1 MYFKQHIFAYRF
13 INRENNSKVGVR
25 MEKVDRR
32 ITKTKKAI
40 ICAYL
45 TLLQTK
51 GADSISVSDITK
63 KADINRATFYA
74 HYKDKFDLLE
84 QSIKE
89 VLDDLEKAIEIH
101 NEAKES
107 FSLKTLEEIFKGIL
121 TNIYKHKDFYTVMLG
136 KNGPLIFSEKLQEI
150 FYEKTVKGLT
160 TVHPEGDI
168 DLLVPQ
174 QIYLSYVTS
183 AQFGVTKYWIKNDY
197 METPV
202 FMAQQLL
209 LLYKLGGARIAEY
222 SE

>member
-1 MYFKQHIFAYRF
+1 MYFKQHISSFRF
-13 INRENNSKVGVR
+13 IIRKNNPKVGVG

-40 ICAYL
+40 LCAYL
-45 TLLQTK
+45 SLLQTK

-101 NEAKES
+101 NENQET
-107 FSLKTLEEIFKGIL
+107 FSLKTLEDIFKGIL
-121 TNIYKHKDFYTVMLG
+121 TNIYKHKEFYTVMLG
-136 KNGPLIFSEKLQEI
+136 KNGPAIFSEKLQEI

-160 TVHPEGDI
+160 TVHRKGEI
-168 DLLVPQ
+168 DLVVPKP
-174 QIYLSYVTS
+174 IYLSYVTS
-183 AQFGVTKYWIKNDY
+183 AQFGVTKYWIKNNY
-197 METPV
+197 TESPI

-209 LLYKLGGARIAEY
+209 MLFKLGGATIAEY
-222 SE
+222 TE